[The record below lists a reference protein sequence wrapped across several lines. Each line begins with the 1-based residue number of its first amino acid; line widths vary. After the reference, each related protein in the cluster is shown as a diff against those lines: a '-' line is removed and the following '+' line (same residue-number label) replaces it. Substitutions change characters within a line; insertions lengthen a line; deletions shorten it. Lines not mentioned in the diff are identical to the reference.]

1 MYIYVKVV
9 SVERWFGGI
18 TKRLSW
24 ESSDNKP
31 PWQVENQLIFPTL
44 IHDGRLI
51 NINQQAFLSINIY
64 TWSFPKAI

>member
-24 ESSDNKP
+24 ESSDNKTAMASGKSTDIP
-31 PWQVENQLIFPTL
+31 YIYT
-44 IHDGRLI
+44 RRT
-51 NINQQAFLSINIY
+51 INQY
-64 TWSFPKAI
+64 